1 MAWIRRFCGDA
12 SGATAIEYALI
23 AGFVSIAVVV
33 GASAIGTRLSSHYFA
48 PISGNLS

>member
-1 MAWIRRFCGDA
+1 MAWIRRFRRDA
-12 SGATAIEYALI
+12 RGATAIEYALM
-23 AGFVSIAVVV
+23 AGLVSLAVVV